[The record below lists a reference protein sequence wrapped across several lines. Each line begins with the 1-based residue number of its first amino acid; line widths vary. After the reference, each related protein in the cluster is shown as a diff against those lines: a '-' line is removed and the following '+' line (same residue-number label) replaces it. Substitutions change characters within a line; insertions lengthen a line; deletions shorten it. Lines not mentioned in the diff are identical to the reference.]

1 MQASAPRLAL
11 SSLLLGSPREPSA
24 YSSCLVFF
32 PQGGS
37 AAWASSF
44 RVFRSLRRH
53 GLQQGED
60 LRRRTPPGGGAGL
73 QGKENAPEVETHGF
87 AHEGRTAGARLRGE
101 ARRVRPPRLGI
112 YTPCERFRMKKSIHR
127 AGDTKGA
134 GGATKVHE
142 RPSHSDTSCQ
152 SIHTEVWEKY
162 KFAVPETQR
171 PFSCGE
177 QVGPAAPQRG
187 PKVPQE
193 ATSS

>member
-1 MQASAPRLAL
+1 MGYNKAK
-11 SSLLLGSPREPSA
+11 
-24 YSSCLVFF
+24 
-32 PQGGS
+32 
-37 AAWASSF
+37 
-44 RVFRSLRRH
+44 
-53 GLQQGED
+53 
-60 LRRRTPPGGGAGL
+60 T
-73 QGKENAPEVETHGF
+73 F
-87 AHEGRTAGARLRGE
+87 AVARLRE
-101 ARRVRPPRLGI
+101 AARDCKVRKTLLELKHTASRTKVDQLALACAARPAA
-112 YTPCERFRMKKSIHR
+112 YAAAKERAQKAYEDFLKA
-127 AGDTKGA
+127 AGQRA
-134 GGATKVHE
+134 GGATKGHE